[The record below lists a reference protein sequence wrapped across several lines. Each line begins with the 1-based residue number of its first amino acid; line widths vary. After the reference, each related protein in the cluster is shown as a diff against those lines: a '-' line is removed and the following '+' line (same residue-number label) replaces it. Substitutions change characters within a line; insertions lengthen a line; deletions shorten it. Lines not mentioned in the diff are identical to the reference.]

1 MIDIARIEAD
11 QSVSDARLNS
21 GVIFI
26 APANPAGI
34 LLGDA
39 RKQTSAVPS

>member
-1 MIDIARIEAD
+1 MIGVARIEPH
-11 QSVSDARLNS
+11 QSDTGFPKRS
-21 GVIFI
+21 GAIFI

-39 RKQTSAVPS
+39 RKQVSAVPS

>member
-1 MIDIARIEAD
+1 MTKSVRIEAD
-11 QSVSDARLNS
+11 QSASAVRINS

-39 RKQTSAVPS
+39 R